1 MKIEKLPEAKPEPP
15 KAFAKPKPER
25 VTVVNNSKA
34 NGVLGQTARPYAND
48 VAAWVAKGWAV
59 K

>member
-1 MKIEKLPEAKPEPP
+1 MKTEKLPEPP
-15 KAFAKPKPER
+15 KAFVKPKPER

-34 NGVLGQTARPYAND
+34 NGVLGQTARPYAKD